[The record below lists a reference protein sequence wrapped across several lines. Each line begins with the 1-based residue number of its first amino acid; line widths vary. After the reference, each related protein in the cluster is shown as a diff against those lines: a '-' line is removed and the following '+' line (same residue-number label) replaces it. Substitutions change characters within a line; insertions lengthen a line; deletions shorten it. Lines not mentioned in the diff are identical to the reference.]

1 MTTTPDTYTA
11 KCYYCDAV
19 LTATEGVS
27 TDAEL
32 EAVERESCDAC
43 HDYYREP
50 SDPHDTWAEARG
62 ER

>member
-1 MTTTPDTYTA
+1 MTTTTYTA
-11 KCYYCDAV
+11 KCHYCDDV

-32 EAVERESCDAC
+32 EAVERESCDECAR
-43 HDYYREP
+43 YYAEP
-50 SDPHDTWAEARG
+50 SVGMHDTWAEWNG